1 MKSRYDYM
9 RESWCAKDIDGESY
23 PDPLSIDY
31 KSVVDNTS
39 NIPNTYTLT
48 EPDVLKLWK
57 SYYKATGKVEMDDV
71 LYTLNGIEHV
81 GVLEPLD
88 QIYLFPTENVRQYK
102 FKDLTNPTN

>member
-9 RESWCAKDIDGESY
+9 RESWIAKDIDGEAY
-23 PDPLSIDY
+23 PDPLTIDY
-31 KSVVDNTS
+31 KSLTDSADGVPS
-39 NIPNTYTLT
+39 TYTLT

-57 SYYKATGKVEMDDV
+57 SYYKATGKTEMDDV

-88 QIYLFPTENVRQYK
+88 QIYLFDVDSIHQYK